1 MARIFTVDFEFNG
14 GQHAA
19 LVAVRKFGEQ
29 AEQFEVSLRDETLY
43 DLVPEGVVY
52 FSISD
57 ENAASQPPARAEL
70 VLSLKKA
77 VATYLKT
84 FE

>member
-1 MARIFTVDFEFNG
+1 MARIFTVDFEYNG

-29 AEQFEVSLRDETLY
+29 PEQFEVSLRDETLY

-52 FSISD
+52 FNNSD
-57 ENAASQPPARAEL
+57 EYVAAQPPARAEL